1 MSAPALLS
9 RSERRLLGVQLTLA
23 MLAGGLLLLA
33 IALRLLAPDQ
43 ADVAELVAGAAAAL
57 VAIPALAAAWHS
69 LRHPDLHGITD
80 QLIALALVAAWAAG
94 DLITAA
100 LLPLVMTVGHVL
112 EERSLL
118 GSREAIA
125 ALGRLTQGRTRR
137 VLASGAEEDVPTS
150 ALRVGERVRL
160 RAGDLVPADGV
171 VESGDA
177 SLDTASLTGE
187 SVPED
192 VGPGAAV
199 FAGAVNLDGVLT
211 VRIDRTGT
219 ATTLGRVI
227 ALMRAAE
234 RAKPPVSRL
243 LERYAGRYLV
253 LSPARCRGAMAG
265 DRQHTGDACGAGRL
279 LPLRPGPGRPCHL
292 RRRHRGGG
300 TTRHPGKGLGLPR
313 APRAG

>member
-1 MSAPALLS
+1 M
-9 RSERRLLGVQLTLA
+9 
-23 MLAGGLLLLA
+23 
-33 IALRLLAPDQ
+33 
-43 ADVAELVAGAAAAL
+43 AELVAGAAAAL
-57 VAIPALAAAWHS
+57 VAVPALAAAWHS

-80 QLIALALVAAWAAG
+80 LLVALALIAAWAVG
-94 DLITAA
+94 DLVTAA

-125 ALGRLTQGRTRR
+125 ALGRLTQGHARR
-137 VLASGAEEDVPTS
+137 LLESGAEEDVPTS
-150 ALRVGERVRL
+150 ALRAGERVRV
-160 RAGDLVPADGV
+160 RAGDHIPADGV
-171 VESGDA
+171 VESGVA

-192 VGPGAAV
+192 VGPGALV
-199 FAGAVNLDGVLT
+199 FAGAINLDGVLT

-253 LSPARCRGAMAG
+253 LVLLAAAG
-265 DRQHTGDACGAGRL
+265 LVAGNRQHAGHARGAGRL
-279 LPLRPGPGRPCHL
+279 VPLRPGAGRA
-292 RRRHRGGG
+292 RHRGCRHRRGRA
-300 TTRHPGKGLGLPR
+300 TWHPGEGLRIPR
-313 APRAG
+313 ASRTGRQPGAGQDRHGHPG

>member
-1 MSAPALLS
+1 
-9 RSERRLLGVQLTLA
+9 

-137 VLASGAEEDVPTS
+137 VLASGAEEDAPTS

-187 SVPED
+187 LLVPED

-234 RAKPPVSRL
+234 LGQAPGQPA
-243 LERYAGRYLV
+243 AGALRRPLSC

-279 LPLRPGPGRPCHL
+279 LPLRPGSGCPCHL